1 VKNDSTSKPS
11 NYKARLVVR
20 GFEQKEGLDFQE
32 TFILVIKWSTIRNVI
47 ALVVHFGWKISQMDV
62 KTTFLNFDLKEEVYM
77 RQLQGFVKFGSKHLV
92 CKLNKVFYGLCQAP
106 QASYKKIDNFLK
118 ILHMTKCRVDPN
130 FYLWHNEGN
139 ILFVMI

>member
-32 TFILVIKWSTIRNVI
+32 TFILVIKWNTIRNVI
-47 ALVVHFGWKISQMDV
+47 ALVVHFGWKFSQMDV

-92 CKLNKVFYGLCQAP
+92 CKLNKMFYGLCQAP
-106 QASYKKIDNFLK
+106 QASYKKIDNF
-118 ILHMTKCRVDPN
+118 
-130 FYLWHNEGN
+130 
-139 ILFVMI
+139 